1 MKKDLSERIAIL
13 RFKWHANMVDVV
25 NVANQL
31 HFISD
36 LKAEQ
41 LNKKHVMT
49 IATDVIPR
57 IKEEH
62 LKEMVDKMKGGR
74 S

>member
-1 MKKDLSERIAIL
+1 MRKSLPAFIAAL

-25 NVANQL
+25 NAANQL
-31 HFISD
+31 HLISD
-36 LKAEQ
+36 DKAEE

-49 IATDVIPR
+49 IFTDIIPR
-57 IKEEH
+57 IEKENLQE
-62 LKEMVDKMKGGR
+62 LVDSMMKGE

>member
-1 MKKDLSERIAIL
+1 MKMSLPEFVAAL

-31 HFISD
+31 HLISD
-36 LKAEQ
+36 DKAEQ
-41 LNKKHVMT
+41 LNKRHAMT
-49 IATDVIPR
+49 IITDILPR
-57 IKEEH
+57 IEKEN
-62 LKEMVDKMKGGR
+62 LQKLVDAMMKGE